1 MNHTNRGFTLIEVL
15 IVVAI
20 MGMLILISYPSI
32 MNSLETRGLENTAR
46 DIQSSMQIAKFQAV
60 KTRINHR
67 IRFSNTT
74 GPWFFAIER
83 QAPNGTWAT
92 MHGSI
97 PKSISGKFTVT
108 LNLPA
113 ALPAGKTVTFSAMG
127 MISDF
132 VTTLNSIVLE
142 SAKLKRGRQPDQ
154 RTIIVY
160 AGGSLRYLKSTSG

>member
-15 IVVAI
+15 VVVGI
-20 MGMLILISYPSI
+20 MGMLMLISYPSI

-46 DIQSSMQIAKFQAV
+46 DIQSSMQVAKFQAV

-67 IRFSNTT
+67 IRFYTIA

-83 QAPNGTWAT
+83 QAPDGTWDT
-92 MHGSI
+92 MHGSL
-97 PKSISGKFTVT
+97 PKSISNKFTLT

-113 ALPAGKTVTFSAMG
+113 AKTVTFSAMG

-132 VTTLNSIVLE
+132 VNNLNSIVLE
-142 SAKLKRGRQPDQ
+142 SAKLKGYHQPD
-154 RTIIVY
+154 RRSIIVY

>member
-15 IVVAI
+15 VVVAI
-20 MGMLILISYPSI
+20 MGMLMLISYPSI
-32 MNSLETRGLENTAR
+32 MNSLETRGLENAAR
-46 DIQSSMQIAKFQAV
+46 DIQSSMQVARFQAV

-83 QAPNGTWAT
+83 QAPDGTTWAT

-97 PKSISGKFTVT
+97 PKSISRKFTLT

-113 ALPAGKTVTFSAMG
+113 AHTVTFSAMG

-132 VTTLNSIVLE
+132 VNNLNSIVLE
-142 SAKLKRGRQPDQ
+142 SAKLTGYHQPD
-154 RTIIVY
+154 RRSIIVY
-160 AGGSLRYLKSTSG
+160 AGGSLRYLKSTSW

>member
-1 MNHTNRGFTLIEVL
+1 MNHTKRGFTLIEVL
-15 IVVAI
+15 VVVGI
-20 MGMLILISYPSI
+20 MGMLMVISYPSI

-46 DIQSSMQIAKFQAV
+46 DIQSSMQVAKFQAV

-83 QAPNGTWAT
+83 QAPDGTWAT

-97 PKSISGKFTVT
+97 PKSISRKFTLT

-113 ALPAGKTVTFSAMG
+113 AKTVTFSAMG

-142 SAKLKRGRQPDQ
+142 SAKLKSSRQPD
-154 RTIIVY
+154 RRSIIVY
-160 AGGSLRYLKSTSG
+160 AGGSLRYLKSKSW